1 MPRKEGPVYNLKAVI
16 RETGLKPDTLRAW
29 ERRYGMP
36 KPDRTPGK
44 HRLYSQRDIDTLK
57 WLIAR
62 QQEGLSISRAVELWR
77 SIAADGQDPLQSSP
91 VASTVKA
98 SLSALAYGDAIT
110 DLRAAWVSACT
121 DYDEQRAKSV
131 LTQAFALYPAE
142 TVCIHVLQK
151 GLADI
156 GQGWYEGSI
165 TVQQEHFTSALALR
179 RLDAL
184 IAAMPAPTRSGCI
197 LVACPAHEE
206 HTFGPLLITFM
217 LRRQGWDAP
226 FLGANVPLAR
236 LESALA
242 ATRAKLVVASAQQL
256 HTAANLLD
264 MAHLLRR
271 EKVALAF
278 GGLIFNRVP
287 GLRDRIPGY
296 FLGETLE
303 EAPQAVER
311 IMESPL
317 PAPAAAPALP
327 EHRAALVDY
336 RARRAQIEADVLNN
350 IAPEVRQHNYLDVAT
365 ANLAHEI
372 EAALILGDMEFLDS
386 DIAWIEGLLISHG
399 IPPSVLH
406 YFLDA
411 YRQAVESHM
420 GSVGAPI
427 AAWLATIA
435 PG

>member
-1 MPRKEGPVYNLKAVI
+1 MPAKNAPALNLKAVI

-62 QQEGLSISRAVELWR
+62 QQEGLSISRAVEMWR
-77 SIAADGQDPLQSSP
+77 SLEADGQDPLQISP
-91 VASTVKA
+91 VASTAKA
-98 SLSALAYGDAIT
+98 SPYALASGDAIT
-110 DLRAAWVSACT
+110 DLRVAWVSACT
-121 DYDEQRAKSV
+121 DYDEQRAEGA
-131 LTQAFALYPAE
+131 LAQAFAQYPAE
-142 TVCIHVLQK
+142 SVCIQILQK
-151 GLADI
+151 GLSEI
-156 GQGWYEGSI
+156 GQGWYDGLI
-165 TVQQEHFTSALALR
+165 TVQQEHFASALAVR

-184 IAAMPAPTRSGCI
+184 IAAMPAPSRSGCI
-197 LVACPAHEE
+197 LVACPAYEE
-206 HTFGPLLITFM
+206 HSFGPLLITFM

-242 ATRAKLVVASAQQL
+242 ATRPKLVVAAAQQL
-256 HTAANLLD
+256 HTAAALLD

-287 GLRDRIPGY
+287 GLRERIPGY

-303 EAPQAVER
+303 EAPQAIER

-317 PAPAAAPALP
+317 PAPAAEPAPP
-327 EHRAALVDY
+327 QYRAALTDF
-336 RARRAQIEADVLNN
+336 RARRPQIEVGVLNT
-350 IAPEVRQHNYLDVAT
+350 ITPEVRQHNYLDVAI
-365 ANLAHEI
+365 ANLAREI
-372 EAALILGDMEFLDS
+372 EAALILGDMEFIGS
-386 DIAWIEGLLISHG
+386 DIAWIEGLLVSHH
-399 IPPSVLH
+399 IPRDVLH
-406 YFLDA
+406 RFLDA

-420 GSVGAPI
+420 GTVGAPI
-427 AAWLATIA
+427 TVWLATIA